1 VVAAPPAKPVDP
13 WQAQRSRVEAARG
26 TLSAGQAM
34 RLLLDVQGA
43 GDRELL
49 AEFDRMLAG
58 LPAHSALALGVRNGQ
73 LRWRTQSRGADSGT
87 ASRLALQ
94 RCNEGL
100 PTPCRVVM
108 RDGEFS
114 SDAFLDATATLGDAD
129 IDSVRGTTLR
139 AIAGSLKAWK
149 EQQVAAALPAPAPR
163 PADAA
168 AAPPVAQAPAGPTPA
183 AAGGTA
189 TPARTPVAA
198 PAPMPQPPGGATPPP
213 PAVVAA
219 APPARPPATA
229 EATATAAEWARAQA
243 ALRASPGPAS
253 LGDALVVMLGAQAEA
268 DVDALRKFGAA
279 MKRLRWISA
288 LAMGESRNGLI
299 AYGYTSNWSKEVWA
313 HERALADCARATN
326 SPCVVVFV
334 NGDVRNGELASLAGK
349 LAARPQATV
358 RRAFVE
364 STKQTLARGTG
375 L

>member
-1 VVAAPPAKPVDP
+1 
-13 WQAQRSRVEAARG
+13 
-26 TLSAGQAM
+26 M

-43 GDRELL
+43 DDRELL
-49 AEFDRMLAG
+49 AEFDRMLAA
-58 LPAHSALALGVRNGQ
+58 LPAHSALALGVRDGQ
-73 LRWRTQSRGADSGT
+73 LRWRTHSRGGDSGT

-100 PTPCRVVM
+100 PTSCRVVM

-114 SDAFLDATATLGDAD
+114 SDAFLDATATLGEAD
-129 IDSVRGTTLR
+129 IASVRGTTLR
-139 AIAGSLKAWK
+139 AVASHLKASR
-149 EQQVAAALPAPAPR
+149 EQQVAAAVPTPAPR
-163 PADAA
+163 PADSA
-168 AAPPVAQAPAGPTPA
+168 AAPSAAPAAPTPA
-183 AAGGTA
+183 ATTAGGTPA
-189 TPARTPVAA
+189 PARTPVS
-198 PAPMPQPPGGATPPP
+198 TPP

-219 APPARPPATA
+219 APPARPPAVDA
-229 EATATAAEWARAQA
+229 SASAAEWARAQA

-288 LAMGESRNGLI
+288 LAMGESRNGMI
-299 AYGYTSNWSKEVWA
+299 AYSYTFNWSKEVWA

-326 SPCVVVFV
+326 SPCVIVFV

-349 LAARPQATV
+349 ISARPQAAV